1 MMVQNPEIVV
11 VGAGAAGI
19 GAGLALTRLGVSHLI
34 LEAKHRVGGRAY
46 SEASSIGHLWD
57 HGCHWFH
64 SADKNV
70 LRFMAEKIGHQFPSK
85 PSEGERQTFLN
96 GEWTKSTIREDFVW
110 TLLEK
115 IAATGRAGQDVAAAT
130 LLNRGHPWYPM
141 IRHWCQL
148 MYAMDPKD
156 ISTGDAGNYADS
168 GLNLPVQAGYGA
180 LIEKMAR
187 HLPIHLNTQV
197 MSITVTPK
205 AVRVETSTGTID
217 AKACIIAVPARILE
231 TEKISFTPALPQHL
245 MQAFQDVPMGW
256 YEKVA
261 FAFDAPVFKG
271 FEVPFADVFDP
282 VAADTKPL
290 NFELHPFGRPIA
302 VTHFGGSVAKDMAAQ
317 GEAAMKAFALE
328 TLVKAFGSDIQKR
341 IVASATT
348 QWSADPAIGG
358 AYSCARP
365 GHARARAVFSEP
377 VHGRVFLAGEH
388 VHRHFMATCHGAYE
402 TGLDAAHRAAA
413 AAGFSVGQK
422 DPLWLPT

>member
-1 MMVQNPEIVV
+1 MVQNPDIVI

-19 GAGLALTRLGVSHLI
+19 GAGLALTRLGISHLI

-85 PSEGERQTFLN
+85 PREGELQTFLN
-96 GEWTKSTIREDFVW
+96 GEWTKSPIREDYVW

-115 IAATGRAGQDVAAAT
+115 IAAAGRAGQDVAAAT

-148 MYAMDPKD
+148 MYAMDPED
-156 ISTGDAGNYADS
+156 ISTGDAGNYTDT

-180 LIEKMAR
+180 LMERMAR
-187 HLPIHLNTQV
+187 HLPIRLDTQV
-197 MSITVTPK
+197 TSIAVTPK
-205 AVRVETSTGTID
+205 AVRVETSHGAIE
-217 AKACIIAVPARILE
+217 AKACIVAVPARILE
-231 TEKISFTPALPQHL
+231 TGKITFKPTLPQHL
-245 MQAFQDVPMGW
+245 SQAFQDVPMGW

-261 FAFDAPVFKG
+261 FAFDAPVFEG
-271 FEVPFADVFDP
+271 FEVPFADIFDP
-282 VAADTKPL
+282 VAADTTPL

-317 GEAAMKAFALE
+317 GEGAMKAFALD
-328 TLVKAFGSDIQKR
+328 TLVKAFGADIRKR
-341 IVASATT
+341 VVASATT
-348 QWSADPAIGG
+348 QWSVDPAIGG
-358 AYSCARP
+358 AYSCAKP
-365 GHARARAVFSEP
+365 GLAKARAVFSEP
-377 VHGRVFLAGEH
+377 VHERVFLAGEH
-388 VHRHFMATCHGAYE
+388 VHRHFMATAHGAYE
-402 TGLDAAHRAAA
+402 TGIDAAHRAAT

-422 DPLWLPT
+422 DPLWLPS